1 MGRRQYLRPEWK
13 APNRPSGRL
22 QHGPG
27 SRRPPARDGPRRLAR
42 WGGVLTEER
51 TEALTAYAFFVALPA
66 LAFVST
72 FDRKPAELV
81 SPALLAGLWVTLA
94 VAVGLAWLVHR
105 RERDPARR
113 SVAVVQSY
121 HSNFGYIGLPIVTA
135 TLGDGRRPGKRRP
148 RLRRTVLIAA
158 SIPRRPP
165 VVTHS

>member
-1 MGRRQYLRPEWK
+1 VVPVRVALLLGMVL
-13 APNRPSGRL
+13 A
-22 QHGPG
+22 G
-27 SRRPPARDGPRRLAR
+27 SLAR

-66 LAFVST
+66 LVFVST
-72 FDRKPAELV
+72 FDREPAELV

-135 TLGDGRRPGKRRP
+135 TLGTTAAGPASV
-148 RLRRTVLIAA
+148 VLG
-158 SIPRRPP
+158 SDEPF
-165 VVTHS
+165 